1 MDENVNLRVNDENV
15 EMNNFVRTIAID
27 VNKAIVENLK
37 IDEKEIKTIEIKIT
51 L

>member
-1 MDENVNLRVNDENV
+1 MDENVTLRVNDENV
-15 EMNNFVRTIAID
+15 EMNNFVRKIVVD

>member
-1 MDENVNLRVNDENV
+1 MDENVILRVNDENV
-15 EMNNFVRTIAID
+15 EMNNFVRKIVVD

-37 IDEKEIKTIEIKIT
+37 IDEKGIKTREIKIT

>member
-1 MDENVNLRVNDENV
+1 MDENVILRVNDENV
-15 EMNNFVRTIAID
+15 EMNNFVRKIVVD